1 MRKEISVAVIVG
13 LLWGSAMLA
22 PGAATK
28 ANSGSPKQASPNKV
42 SPLRASIDL
51 PGEQGLSY
59 YKAIGERNLFKPIM
73 PEIPM
78 PVSPPPTFVVETP
91 PPPPP
96 PPTTGWTYSGYASI
110 DGVDVAI
117 LQETESGS
125 AVFLHKGE
133 DFRGGTVD
141 EITLANVRITFDG
154 RPVTLQKSN
163 EYTINQNSQSNAG
176 PTTPGGLMPP
186 TTPNPRGGYNPPAP
200 RQSAYAASMRQRADE
215 MRRAYLENMRTT
227 GRDRMRGRRGLMN
240 MPPPSATGGA
250 APLPQPMRPQ

>member
-28 ANSGSPKQASPNKV
+28 ANSGSPKQTGPKV
-42 SPLRASIDL
+42 SPSRASIDL

-59 YKAIGERNLFKPIM
+59 YKAIGERNLFQPIM

-78 PVSPPPTFVVETP
+78 PVAPLPTFVVEPP

-96 PPTTGWTYSGYASI
+96 PPTNGWTYSGYASI

-141 EITLANVRITFDG
+141 EITPANVKLTFDG

-163 EYTINQNSQSNAG
+163 DYTINQTAPSNAG
-176 PTTPGGLMPP
+176 ATTPGGASPHVHS
-186 TTPNPRGGYNPPAP
+186 NPRAGYSPPAP

-227 GRDRMRGRRGLMN
+227 GRDRMRGRRGMMN

-250 APLPQPMRPQ
+250 GAFPQPMRPQ